1 MVKEFILMNYMD
13 VQIVNVLLVNM
24 ESVGMQM
31 GPIPVIIDLRK
42 ENKMKKHLYL
52 MMGVPGSGKSTY
64 AKNILKYGDIYIS
77 RDEIRYS
84 LLTDKDDYFAKEN
97 EVIRTFIESID
108 KSLELE
114 EYRGDVYADATH
126 LSPKGRAQVL
136 NQLKNK
142 DKVSVIYLDIPL
154 NIILERNAQRQGRA
168 LVPENIV
175 RRMYNSIILPTRAEG
190 IEKLIII
197 DENQEV
203 KEVRNL

>member
-1 MVKEFILMNYMD
+1 MKELI
-13 VQIVNVLLVNM
+13 
-24 ESVGMQM
+24 
-31 GPIPVIIDLRK
+31 
-42 ENKMKKHLYL
+42 L

-64 AKNILKYGDIYIS
+64 ARNILKYGDIYIS

-84 LLTDKDDYFAKEN
+84 MLTDEDRYFAKEN
-97 EVIRTFIESID
+97 EVIKTFIQYID
-108 KSLELE
+108 EALIETQYQGK
-114 EYRGDVYADATH
+114 VYADATH

-154 NIILERNAQRQGRA
+154 NVILKRNAQREGRA
-168 LVPENIV
+168 LVPENVV

-203 KEVRNL
+203 KEVREL